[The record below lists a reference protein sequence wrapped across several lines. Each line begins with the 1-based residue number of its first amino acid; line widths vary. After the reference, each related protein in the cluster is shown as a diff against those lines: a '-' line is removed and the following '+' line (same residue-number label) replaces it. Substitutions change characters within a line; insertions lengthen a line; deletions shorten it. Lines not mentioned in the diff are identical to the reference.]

1 MHRHHITDINITVI
15 VSACQNV
22 AIFTQQTSIKK
33 QK

>member
-1 MHRHHITDINITVI
+1 MHNITVI